1 MVRAFLSIITII
13 YHPSSII
20 HHHFC
25 HDKYW
30 SKEND
35 SAITSSGIRAF
46 CARPFFFF
54 LTFNTFL
61 HFCLFC
67 FCATDFQYLVLPVFA
82 YSQRDRT
89 SDVVPFFRFLYE
101 NTFSVMEF

>member
-13 YHPSSII
+13 HHPSSII
-20 HHHFC
+20 HHRFW

-35 SAITSSGIRAF
+35 SAIPSFGIRAF
-46 CARPFFFF
+46 CARPFFS

-61 HFCLFC
+61 HFSVCFFMHFNTWFSPFLRTHNEIGSRMWFLFSIFYTKIHC
-67 FCATDFQYLVLPVFA
+67 Q
-82 YSQRDRT
+82 
-89 SDVVPFFRFLYE
+89 
-101 NTFSVMEF
+101 